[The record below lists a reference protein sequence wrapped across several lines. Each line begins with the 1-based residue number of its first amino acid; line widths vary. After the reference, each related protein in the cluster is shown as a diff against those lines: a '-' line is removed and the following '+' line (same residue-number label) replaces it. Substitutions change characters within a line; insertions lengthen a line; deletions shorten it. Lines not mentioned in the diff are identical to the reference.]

1 LHNVAHKGRADSTL
15 GHDGQVPRVLLV
27 ACIGVLVTGCGL
39 AGGSG
44 PGGRAAETTTP
55 VLSGQP
61 PVPAAAFTAT
71 VERAVD
77 GDTFIAVRAG
87 RRLRVRLI
95 GVDAP
100 ESVKEGAPVG
110 CFGPEASS
118 HLHGLLRPGVVVRAA
133 YEPGGRTDQFGR
145 ELWDVWLPD
154 GRFVQADLV
163 SGGFARA
170 HAYRPQHEQ
179 ADYLARVQRAA
190 KAARVGLW
198 SACPT

>member
-1 LHNVAHKGRADSTL
+1 
-15 GHDGQVPRVLLV
+15 VPRVLVV

-39 AGGSG
+39 GGESGAGS
-44 PGGRAAETTTP
+44 RADATSVP
-55 VLSGQP
+55 SGQP

-77 GDTFIAVRAG
+77 GDTFIALRAG

>member
-1 LHNVAHKGRADSTL
+1 
-15 GHDGQVPRVLLV
+15 VPRVLVV

-39 AGGSG
+39 GGGSG
-44 PGGRAAETTTP
+44 PGSRADATP
-55 VLSGQP
+55 SDQP
-61 PVPAAAFTAT
+61 PVPSAAFTAT

-77 GDTFIAVRAG
+77 GDTFIALRAG

-110 CFGPEASS
+110 CFGPESS
-118 HLHGLLRPGVVVRAA
+118 AYLHGLLHPGLVVHAA
-133 YEPGGRTDQFGR
+133 HEAGGTTDRFGR

-154 GRFVQADLV
+154 GRFLQGVLV
-163 SGGFARA
+163 AQGYARA
-170 HAYRPQHEQ
+170 RLIRPQHEQ

-190 KAARVGLW
+190 EATRAGLW